1 MLCQEHEI
9 LVQVIG
15 DLAWIKRLE
24 EGLNNVAEA
33 DDEDVK
39 LVDGLRRKGVLRTAI
54 FRLRLVA
61 ILIDLEGKI
70 IIIIGVSR
78 PVKALWVAS
87 HIGPINLSLRRVL
100 LGAIIRILT
109 SKICNFLCIKKA
121 RLTRLLCHIHWSVLN
136 SWLHFTSLMA

>member
-1 MLCQEHEI
+1 MLCQEHKI

-78 PVKALWVAS
+78 PVKAL
-87 HIGPINLSLRRVL
+87 
-100 LGAIIRILT
+100 
-109 SKICNFLCIKKA
+109 
-121 RLTRLLCHIHWSVLN
+121 
-136 SWLHFTSLMA
+136 